1 MAPTPTAALHTP
13 QSYLPQYFE
22 PAPPLLH
29 RLGAQPEQ
37 FFMLRVEE
45 MYPHVRGPVLA
56 VRSAAHTALF
66 ITSGEARMAVGYD
79 HYAAGPDELL
89 LVPAGQVH
97 SFGPHDV
104 NTGYLCHF
112 HPDLLRRGGVAE
124 PEFLTSWGYP
134 HLRFEPATA
143 AFIRAL
149 LARMLAVYEAQKL
162 AALDVLLLHLA
173 ALLAEARHTYQPAP
187 GPAPSA
193 AATLSRAF
201 KRLLS
206 QHVRA
211 EHRVAAYAEWLHVTP
226 NHLNKAV
233 KAVTG
238 QSPTRWID
246 EALVLEAKA
255 LLFQTTLPVAEVA
268 ALVGVADASYFSRL
282 IKKVTGQRPGQL
294 RQAAGAPLAGAG

>member
-1 MAPTPTAALHTP
+1 MAPTPPVALHAP
-13 QSYLPQYFE
+13 QSYFPQYFE
-22 PAPPLLH
+22 PAPALLH

-37 FFMLRVEE
+37 FFILRVEE
-45 MYPHVRGPVLA
+45 MYRHVRGPVPA

-79 HYAAGPDELL
+79 HYAARADELL

-97 SFGPHDV
+97 SFGPDDV

-112 HPDLLRRGGVAE
+112 HPDLLRRASVAE
-124 PEFLTSWGYP
+124 PEFLTSWGHP
-134 HLRFEPATA
+134 HIGFAPDAA
-143 AFIRAL
+143 AFVRAL
-149 LARMLAVYEAQKL
+149 LARMLAVYEAHQL
-162 AALDVLLLHLA
+162 AALPLLLPHLA
-173 ALLAEARHTYQPAP
+173 ALLAEADHAYQPAP

-193 AATLSRAF
+193 AATLSLAF

-206 QHVRA
+206 QRIRA
-211 EHRVAAYAEWLHVTP
+211 EHRVAIYAEWLHVTP

-233 KAVTG
+233 KAVSG
-238 QSPTRWID
+238 QSPTHWID

-282 IKKVTGQRPGQL
+282 IKKITGQRPGEL
-294 RQAAGAPLAGAG
+294 RRAASLPAETK

>member
-1 MAPTPTAALHTP
+1 MAPTPPVALHAP
-13 QSYLPQYFE
+13 QTYLPQYFE
-22 PAPPLLH
+22 PAPPLLTLL
-29 RLGAQPEQ
+29 RAQPEQ
-37 FFMLRVEE
+37 FFVLRVED
-45 MYPHVRGPVLA
+45 MYPHLRGPVPA

-79 HYAAGPDELL
+79 HYAARPDELL

-104 NTGYLCHF
+104 STGYLCHF
-112 HPDLLRRGGVAE
+112 HPDLLRRAGVAE
-124 PEFLTSWGYP
+124 PEFLTGWGHP
-134 HLRFEPATA
+134 HLRFGPEA
-143 AFIRAL
+143 AVFVRAL
-149 LARMLAVYEAQKL
+149 LARMLGLYEAQKL
-162 AALDVLLLHLA
+162 AALDVLLPYLA
-173 ALLAEARHTYQPAP
+173 ALLAEAGHAYQPAP
-187 GPAPSA
+187 GPTPSA

-211 EHRVAAYAEWLHVTP
+211 EHRVAAYADWLHVTP

-233 KAVTG
+233 KVVTG

-282 IKKVTGQRPGQL
+282 IKKITGQRPSEL
-294 RQAAGAPLAGAG
+294 RRSASPLPEMH

>member
-1 MAPTPTAALHTP
+1 MAPTPPVALHTP

-22 PAPPLLH
+22 LTPALLH
-29 RLGAQPEQ
+29 RLGTQPEH
-37 FFMLRVEE
+37 FFILRVEE
-45 MYPHVRGPVLA
+45 MYRHVRGPVPA
-56 VRSAAHTALF
+56 VRSGAHTALF

-79 HYAAGPDELL
+79 YYTARANELL

-112 HPDLLRRGGVAE
+112 HPDLLRRAGVAE

-134 HLRFEPATA
+134 HLRFSPEAA
-143 AFIRAL
+143 AFVRAL
-149 LARMLAVYEAQKL
+149 LPRMLAVYEAQKL
-162 AALDVLLLHLA
+162 AALPLLLPCLA
-173 ALLAEARHTYQPAP
+173 TLLAEASHAYRPAP
-187 GPAPSA
+187 DSAPSA
-193 AATLSRAF
+193 AAALSRAF

-206 QHVRA
+206 QHIRA
-211 EHRVAAYAEWLHVTP
+211 EHRVATYAEWLHVTP

-233 KAVTG
+233 KAITG

-282 IKKVTGQRPGQL
+282 LKKLTGQRPSEM
-294 RQAAGAPLAGAG
+294 RRAASLPPEAT